1 MSIKALRKQSGLTQ
15 AELAR
20 MVGLSVRAL
29 QNYEN
34 GNKKITSIKLL
45 TACNMAIA
53 LNCKLIDLVDRGVD
67 KRKLKQ
73 AMGEYKK
80 DV

>member
-20 MVGLSVRAL
+20 MVGISVRAL

-34 GNKKITSIKLL
+34 GNKKITSIKLS

-53 LNCKLIDLVDRGVD
+53 LNCKLIDLLDRGAD
-67 KRKLKQ
+67 KCKLKQ
-73 AMGEYKK
+73 VIGAYKK

>member
-15 AELAR
+15 TELAK
-20 MVGLSVRAL
+20 MVGISVRAL

-34 GNKKITSIKLL
+34 GNKKITSIKLS
-45 TACNMAIA
+45 TACNIAIV

-73 AMGEYKK
+73 AVGEYKK

>member
-34 GNKKITSIKLL
+34 GDKKITIV
-45 TACNMAIA
+45 

-73 AMGEYKK
+73 AIGESKK
-80 DV
+80 CLIN

>member
-1 MSIKALRKQSGLTQ
+1 MSIKTLRKQSGLTQ
-15 AELAR
+15 AELAK
-20 MVGLSVRAL
+20 MIGISVRAL

-34 GNKKITSIKLL
+34 GNKKITNIKLS
-45 TACNMAIA
+45 TACNIAIV

-73 AMGEYKK
+73 AIGECKK